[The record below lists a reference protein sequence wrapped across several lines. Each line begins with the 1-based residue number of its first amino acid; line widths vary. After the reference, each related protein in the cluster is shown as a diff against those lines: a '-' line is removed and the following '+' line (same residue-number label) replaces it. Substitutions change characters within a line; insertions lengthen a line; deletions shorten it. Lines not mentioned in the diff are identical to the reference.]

1 MIQSYKDLD
10 VYKRSL
16 KLAMDICWMP
26 GKFPKEEIYALTN
39 QLIRSSRSVSANIVE
54 GWANRQYENV
64 FRQRL
69 IRALG
74 SISETESWL
83 IFAKECKYT
92 GQKVLDQFADKLDQP
107 GRMINMLH
115 QNWKSYGK

>member
-1 MIQSYKDLD
+1 M
-10 VYKRSL
+10 YKRSF
-16 KLAMDICWMP
+16 KLAMDICWMSR
-26 GKFPKEEIYALTN
+26 KFPKEEIFALTS

-69 IRALG
+69 IHALG
-74 SISETESWL
+74 SISETENWL
-83 IFAKECKYT
+83 LFAKEYNYT
-92 GQKVLDQFADKLDQP
+92 DQKVLDQFADELDQE
-107 GRMINMLH
+107 GKVINKLH